1 MGIFNEQSFDHP
13 FAKGIQGAP
22 GVGFKLTVSGD
33 FDITGKK
40 LTNVGTPSSNA
51 DAATKKYVDDNSG
64 GSPSTSR
71 LTIDSNIDM
80 KSTYRITNLKTP
92 VDGKEPPTKDYVDN
106 TFLERD
112 GSYPMKGNLNMD
124 NNKIINLKPPTSNTD
139 AATKKYVDDN
149 SSGSPSTSTLTVN
162 SDIDMKDRFRI
173 TNLKEPSDADD
184 AATKQ
189 YADIRFLYRNGSHP
203 MVANLSMNNNK
214 IINLGAPTSNTD
226 ASTKKYVD
234 DKVSAIP
241 SPDLSDYLEKDG
253 SVAMTGNLNMGNNTI
268 IQLKTPTMSGHA
280 ATKKYVDDSIPDT
293 SSFIKKDGS
302 VSMTGDFNLAGHKI
316 LNLRTPTSNSEAATK
331 KYVDDNSGSPDLSDY
346 LEKDGSVTMTGN
358 LDMGN
363 KKIVSVDAPTANT
376 DASTKK
382 YVDDSIRISSVDF
395 FKKDGTVA
403 MTGNLNMGNK
413 SIISLAEPKNSS
425 DAVNMSWVK
434 NQIQHFNVLSSPVFT
449 ITAAPAYT
457 TIYLQYQRN
466 RFVFTTSRPAQPLI
480 SWKPASGTY
489 INKIVFNN
497 NRSVNVK
504 KVSFVARDSRIS
516 DFDFWVNATHTGLWT
531 LNIHRTFTYEI
542 SGVFLDF
549 ISDANSNHP
558 PITTNIYTGK
568 PSAET
573 KVFSKIKFSSP
584 TEFTSSVTA
593 QTPSTSN
600 QVATKDYVDK
610 SVAGPAHYKNV
621 FDYIMTS
628 ASQWSDEITTRT
640 SFVLNRF
647 ADLSPNS
654 GNFHSYNHKVAYFTL
669 KKYSDG
675 YKFKIGLNFFR
686 LAASDYTICLE
697 FLNSDYRLWHKTQIS
712 VDHQSSS
719 GITFHSESVKKLTHT
734 YYYPAGNLNS
744 MYYHRVIVSFTK
756 NNTGRSFFHV
766 TINMPQVNGDMISYP
781 NDFTKFYGIVYGIN
795 GAVGNIDP
803 DKSYDYHTAFD
814 IQSSQVVYNVDINA
828 NNNHIKNLVVDT
840 NPSSAATLGLVWEL
854 RSLLPLYYYY
864 NLFGEFWDFK
874 NMSKYETSGASSSS
888 SFSFNRLKGIKNE
901 SKKIS
906 FPSKGINNINYYGL
920 DVNNYSVDIP
930 LENSTTNLCIMIVF
944 YFWDNNN
951 FKITRYDTNNSSKL
965 FEITY
970 DKLAKRLLLESGG
983 RNTSHNL
990 PAVKNG
996 DKFVL
1001 WVTQT
1006 NLTNLKFRF
1015 GANNTISLIGF
1026 GRLSPRNQKVTFY
1039 SQGGFLNKVMI
1050 VQNSNIQSDN
1060 IIMQEK
1066 FI

>member
-22 GVGFKLTVSGD
+22 GVGFRLTADGNY
-33 FDITGKK
+33 DITGKK
-40 LTNVGTPSSNA
+40 LTNVGAPSSNT

-64 GSPSTSR
+64 GSHSTSR
-71 LTIDSNIDM
+71 LAVDSNIDM

-149 SSGSPSTSTLTVN
+149 SGGSHSTSALTID

-173 TNLKEPSDADD
+173 LNLKHPVDADEP
-184 AATKQ
+184 ATKQ
-189 YADIRFLYRNGSHP
+189 YSDSRYLDRNGSRT
-203 MVANLSMNNNK
+203 MIGNLSMNNNK
-214 IINLGAPTSNTD
+214 IINLGSPTSNTD

-268 IQLKTPTMSGHA
+268 FNLRTPTVSGHA
-280 ATKKYVDDSIPDT
+280 ATKKYVDESIPDT
-293 SSFIKKDGS
+293 SIFIKKDGS
-302 VSMTGDFNLAGHKI
+302 VAMTGDFNASGHKI
-316 LNLRTPTSNSEAATK
+316 LNLRTPTSNTEAATK
-331 KYVDDNSGSPDLSDY
+331 KYVDDNISSPPDLSDY
-346 LEKDGSVTMTGN
+346 LEKDGSVKMTGN

-363 KKIVSVDAPTANT
+363 NKIISVDAPTANT

-395 FKKDGTVA
+395 LKKDGSVG

-413 SIISLAEPKNSS
+413 SIISLVEPKNPS

-457 TIYLQYQRN
+457 TVYLQYQSN
-466 RFVFTTSRPAQPLI
+466 RFVATTSRPGQPLI

-489 INKIVFNN
+489 INKIVFNI

-516 DFDFWVNATHTGLWT
+516 DVDFWVNHTHTGIWT
-531 LNIHRTFTYEI
+531 LNIHRTFNYEI

-584 TEFTSSVTA
+584 TDFTSSVTA
-593 QTPSTSN
+593 KTPSTSN

-640 SFVLNRF
+640 SFVLNKF

-654 GNFHSYNHKVAYFTL
+654 GNFHSYNHKVGYFTL

-686 LAASDYTICLE
+686 LPASDYTICLE

-719 GITFHSESVKKLTHT
+719 GLTFHSESVKKLTHT
-734 YYYPAGNLNS
+734 YYYPTGNLNY

-756 NNTGRSFFHV
+756 NNSGRSFFHV
-766 TINMPQVNGDMISYP
+766 LVNMPQVNGDMISYP

-795 GAVGNIDP
+795 GSVGNIDP

-814 IQSSQVVYNVDINA
+814 VQSSQVVYNVDINA
-828 NNNHIKNLVVDT
+828 NNNHIKNLAVDN
-840 NPSSAATLGLVWEL
+840 NPNSAATFGMIKEL
-854 RSLLPLYYYY
+854 RSLDNYYFYTPL
-864 NLFGEFWDFK
+864 FEEIWDFTK
-874 NMSKYETSGASSSS
+874 AINYEINSPSIRFSKLNSLKETS
-888 SFSFNRLKGIKNE
+888 FIT
-901 SKKIS
+901 
-906 FPSKGINNINYYGL
+906 FPEKTLSNIVEGGL
-920 DVNNYSVDIP
+920 DITNYTLDIP
-930 LENSTTNLCIMIVF
+930 LKDNITDLNIYFIFTFWTNKDFTIV
-944 YFWDNNN
+944 
-951 FKITRYDTNNSSKL
+951 RYNTQANSKL
-965 FEITY
+965 FEIKY
-970 DKLAKRLLLESGG
+970 
-983 RNTSHNL
+983 TSND
-990 PAVKNG
+990 A
-996 DKFVL
+996 
-1001 WVTQT
+1001 
-1006 NLTNLKFRF
+1006 
-1015 GANNTISLIGF
+1015 
-1026 GRLSPRNQKVTFY
+1026 RLSVQSGRQTSFNSLPSSLNNQKIVIWIKQTRGSFLTIKVNTLSFRAIGYGTINALKQKVTFH
-1039 SQGGFLNKVMI
+1039 SMGCKMHKIMFT
-1050 VQNSNIQSDN
+1050 QNILINNTKILL
-1060 IIMQEK
+1060 QETLEG
-1066 FI
+1066 